1 VQNKKKFILFFTT
14 ASLTFSIL
22 LAAGWVL
29 ITQFSE
35 NYSTD
40 TPIAYIRSWEGEVF
54 IFRNDRPLNLEP
66 DLALIKFDKLVTGG
80 NSLLNIELPNKSL
93 ISLQAN
99 SEAILKFWDNSSNSL
114 PIYFIVNKGDARV
127 LKESQKNELVVEIP
141 HFERS
146 DEPTLSM
153 PELKIVKSNEESQEE
168 YNEDSEFVET
178 KPGMVSTLNSQEYNL
193 VTLTNKEITET
204 IKSYMSQLQKCQ
216 LNAYNSDQGA
226 TGSLSVTFSILPLGK
241 TDAVQIQSQNIHSE
255 QMINCIKSV
264 FERINFPQ
272 FKGPTIAVNYPM
284 IFE

>member
-1 VQNKKKFILFFTT
+1 VQNKKKFILFFST

-35 NYSTD
+35 NYTTD
-40 TPIAYIRSWEGEVF
+40 TPIGYIRGWEGEVF
-54 IFRNDRPLNLEP
+54 IFRNDRPLTMTS
-66 DLALIKFDKLVTGG
+66 DLALIKFDKLMTGG
-80 NSLLNIELPNKSL
+80 NSVLNIELPNKSL
-93 ISLQAN
+93 VSLQAN

-114 PIYFIVNKGDARV
+114 PLYFIVNKGDARV
-127 LKESQKNELVVEIP
+127 LKETQKNELVVEIP
-141 HFERS
+141 NFDRTDDS
-146 DEPTLSM
+146 TLSM
-153 PELKIVKSNEESQEE
+153 PELKIAKAIEDKSDD
-168 YNEDSEFVET
+168 YIEDSQDNET
-178 KPGMVSTLNSQEYNL
+178 KPGMVTTLNSPEYNL

-216 LNAYNSDQGA
+216 LNAYNSDQSA

-241 TDAVQIQSQNIHSE
+241 TDSVQIQTQNISSE
-255 QMINCIKSV
+255 QMISCIKSV